1 MPNTG
6 IPHKYIAAIISN
18 TAMISMINPALT
30 MSMIRSEL
38 LPKMMAFGGVAM
50 GSIKAMD
57 AATVTG
63 TINNKGGIPELSEM
77 PAIIGRAISV
87 VAVLEVNSVK
97 KDMPA
102 VRTAIKP
109 TGLQ

>member
-1 MPNTG
+1 M
-6 IPHKYIAAIISN
+6 AAIIKA
-18 TAMISMINPALT
+18 TAIISRIIPALT
-30 MSMIRSEL
+30 ISMIRSEL
-38 LPKMMAFGGVAM
+38 LPNMIALGGVAM

-63 TINNKGGIPELSEM
+63 TINNNGCIPELSEM
-77 PAIIGRAISV
+77 PAMIGSAISV
-87 VAVLEVNSVK
+87 VAVLEVNSVR
-97 KDMPA
+97 KDIPA